1 MHKDYLTRTRKDP
14 QDNKKFHLICDVC
27 NKCYLDKQLLTPYMK
42 NVKKLKGLLT
52 QRESDI
58 TGLDLVLDEVS
69 KQVSRTQTKNYDEM
83 TQEEQ
88 KEWNLT
94 QEINKLRTDIKY
106 LDKAVDSLRDEE
118 ERVNRV
124 VLKDEQLHSDKVKLL
139 NEV

>member
-1 MHKDYLTRTRKDP
+1 
-14 QDNKKFHLICDVC
+14 
-27 NKCYLDKQLLTPYMK
+27 MK

-52 QRESDI
+52 QRETDI
-58 TGLDLVLDEVS
+58 TGLDFVLQEVS
-69 KQVSRTQTKNYDEM
+69 KQVSNTQTKNYDEM

-94 QEINKLRTDIKY
+94 QEITKLRTDIKF

-118 ERVNRV
+118 ERVNRAV
-124 VLKDEQLHSDKVKLL
+124 MKDEQLHSDKVKLL